1 MGENKKHLETNF
13 LRNMVS
19 VLTDD
24 HWRRVRAQITPAFTT
39 GKLKKV
45 PSKFKYKIT
54 IRRLNIV
61 SQTPGILA
69 VSPLIYLHIL

>member
-13 LRNMVS
+13 LRNVVS

-45 PSKFKYKIT
+45 PSKFKCKSELDT
-54 IRRLNIV
+54 MRQL
-61 SQTPGILA
+61 
-69 VSPLIYLHIL
+69 LIYFPKNA